1 MRVLLTGATGFIGSA
16 VARALVARGA
26 EVHASV
32 RPGSSLDRLA
42 GIEAAVALHEVD
54 LGREGQVRA
63 LVQTASPDAA
73 IHVAWYAEP
82 ERYLD
87 AEEENEA
94 SLQAS
99 RLLLRVLGEL
109 GHRRVV
115 MAGTCLE
122 SSHLSQT
129 TAYQRTKAAAH
140 TAALQDASL
149 DATCAHIFY
158 VYGPGEDRRRMLPT
172 VIRALLRG
180 EAVAVS
186 EGWQQRDYLHVADV
200 ASALCALA
208 ESDTVGSVDVCS
220 GSAVRVR
227 DLIESVGA
235 ITGRSDL
242 LRFGLHADSTAEGW
256 PASGDP
262 GPLHRLGW
270 KPVFDLDSGLR
281 DTISWWAMRE
291 AENDA

>member
-16 VARALVARGA
+16 VARALLARA
-26 EVHASV
+26 AQVHAIV
-32 RPGSSLDRLA
+32 RPGSSLDRLS
-42 GIEAAVALHEVD
+42 GIEAAVSLHEVA
-54 LGREGQVRA
+54 LGDEDQVRA
-63 LVQTASPDAA
+63 LVQTASPDVV

-82 ERYLD
+82 GRYLN
-87 AEEENEA
+87 AEAENEA
-94 SLQAS
+94 SLRAT
-99 RLLLRVLGEL
+99 RTLLRVLGEL

-122 SSHLSQT
+122 SSPLSRT
-129 TAYQRTKAAAH
+129 TAYGRTKAIAH
-140 TAALQDASL
+140 RAALQNPDL

-158 VYGPGEDRRRMLPT
+158 VYGPGEDPRRMLPA

-227 DLIESVGA
+227 DLFDTVGA

-242 LRFGLHADSTAEGW
+242 LRFRQCADAAAEGW

-262 GPLHRLGW
+262 GLLNRLGW
-270 KPVFDLDSGLR
+270 EPMFDLSSGLR
-281 DTISWWAMRE
+281 DTVRWWAMRE
-291 AENDA
+291 AEADA